1 MRGEAGWY
9 RGKCSFSSQRI
20 LSLPRQTVADP
31 AAGVPMAVTETAQ
44 KRLEQDES
52 LYKKRHSL
60 AHVMAEAVLEIFPN
74 AQIAIGPPVDNG
86 FYYDFGL
93 PRPLSEE
100 DFPAIEEKMRE
111 IIRTRSPF
119 VREVVDK
126 KTARGVFEG
135 QTYKLAI
142 LEALPED
149 EEISL
154 YRSHN
159 FVDLCRGP
167 HVEDTSR
174 LDPTSFK
181 LAKVAGAYW
190 KGDEKNAML
199 QRIYAW
205 AFHSRKDLEA
215 YQHQLE
221 EAEKRDH
228 RRLGKE
234 LDLFHLDPE
243 NPGQIYWHPA
253 GWAIWR
259 VIEDYIRT
267 KIRLAGYQE
276 IKTPSVMPQSLWE
289 RSGHW
294 AKYKD
299 NMFVSESEKRLFAL
313 KPMNCP
319 GHIEVFKQGLKS
331 YRDLPLRLAEFGS
344 CTRNEASGALHGIL
358 RVRGFVQDDAHIFCT
373 EAQIESEVKSFCD
386 LLREVYADFGFHNES
401 ILVRL
406 ALRPELRLGDDA
418 TWDKAETALGNAC
431 RAAGFDYVTAPG
443 EGAFYGPKLEFTLID
458 ALGRGWQCGTIQL
471 DYQMPSKE
479 RLDAEYVAEDG
490 ARHNPVML
498 HRAILGSLERFIG
511 ILVEH
516 FGGAFP
522 VWLAPV
528 QVVVVSVAED
538 FNAYAQKVAARLNT
552 LGFRA
557 EADCRDQKM
566 GAKIREA
573 QLRKVPYMLVVGA
586 NEEQA
591 GSVSLR
597 TRTGEQK
604 NGLSQAE
611 FEAWLTAKVTQKEQ
625 V

>member
-1 MRGEAGWY
+1 
-9 RGKCSFSSQRI
+9 
-20 LSLPRQTVADP
+20 
-31 AAGVPMAVTETAQ
+31 MAVTETAQ
-44 KRLEQDES
+44 KRLDADES
-52 LYKKRHSL
+52 LFKKRHSL
-60 AHVMAEAVLEIFPN
+60 AHIMAEAVLEVFPD

-93 PRPLSEE
+93 PRPLTEA
-100 DFPAIEEKMRE
+100 DFPVIEDKMRQ

-119 VREVVDK
+119 VREVVSKDEAAK
-126 KTARGVFEG
+126 VFTG

-142 LEALPED
+142 LKDLNEN

-174 LDPTSFK
+174 LDPSSFK

-190 KGDEKNAML
+190 KGDEKSPML
-199 QRIYAW
+199 QRLYAY

-215 YQHQLE
+215 YLKQLE

-234 LDLFHLDPE
+234 LNLFHLDAE
-243 NPGQIYWHPA
+243 NPGQIFWHPA
-253 GWAIWR
+253 GWAVWR
-259 VIEDYIRT
+259 VIEDYIRE

-373 EAQIESEVKSFCD
+373 EAQIESEVKGFCD
-386 LLREVYADFGFHNES
+386 LLRNVYQDFGFQGES

-406 ALRPELRLGDDA
+406 ALRPDLRLGDDA

-431 RAAGFDYVTAPG
+431 RAAGFDYVEAPG

-471 DYQMPSKE
+471 DYQMPSAE
-479 RLDAEYVAEDG
+479 RLDAEYVGEDG
-490 ARHNPVML
+490 ARHHPVML

-511 ILVEH
+511 ILIEH
-516 FGGAFP
+516 FAGAFP
-522 VWLAPV
+522 VWLAPT
-528 QVVVVSVAED
+528 QAVVVSVGESFNGYAFKVAED
-538 FNAYAQKVAARLNT
+538 LKK

-557 EADCRDQKM
+557 EADLRDQKM
-566 GAKIREA
+566 GAKIRDA

-586 NEEQA
+586 QEEAA
-591 GSVSLR
+591 GTVSVRSR
-597 TRTGEQK
+597 NGEQS
-604 NGLSQAE
+604 NGLPFAE
-611 FEAWLTAKVTQKEQ
+611 FVSQLTAKVSAKQML
-625 V
+625 

>member
-1 MRGEAGWY
+1 
-9 RGKCSFSSQRI
+9 
-20 LSLPRQTVADP
+20 
-31 AAGVPMAVTETAQ
+31 MAVTETAQ
-44 KRLEQDES
+44 KRLDADES
-52 LYKKRHSL
+52 LFKKRHSL
-60 AHVMAEAVLEIFPN
+60 AHIMAEAVLEVFPD

-93 PRPLSEE
+93 PRPLTEA
-100 DFPAIEEKMRE
+100 DFPIIEDKMRE

-119 VREVVDK
+119 VREVVSKDEAAK
-126 KTARGVFEG
+126 VFTG

-142 LEALPED
+142 LKDLNEN

-174 LDPTSFK
+174 LDPSSFK

-190 KGDEKNAML
+190 KGDEKSPML
-199 QRIYAW
+199 QRLYAY

-215 YQHQLE
+215 YLKQLE

-234 LDLFHLDPE
+234 LNLFHLDAE
-243 NPGQIYWHPA
+243 NPGQIFWHPA
-253 GWAIWR
+253 GWAVWR
-259 VIEDYIRT
+259 VIEDYIRE

-373 EAQIESEVKSFCD
+373 EAQIESEVKGFCD
-386 LLREVYADFGFHNES
+386 LLRNVYQDFGFQGES

-406 ALRPELRLGDDA
+406 ALRPDLRLGDDA

-431 RAAGFDYVTAPG
+431 RAAGFDYVEAPG

-471 DYQMPSKE
+471 DYQMPSAE
-479 RLDAEYVAEDG
+479 RLDAEYVGEDG
-490 ARHNPVML
+490 ARHHPVML

-511 ILVEH
+511 ILIEH
-516 FGGAFP
+516 FAGAFP
-522 VWLAPV
+522 VWLAPT
-528 QVVVVSVAED
+528 QAVVVSVGESFNGYAFKVAED
-538 FNAYAQKVAARLNT
+538 LKK

-557 EADCRDQKM
+557 EADLRDQKM
-566 GAKIREA
+566 GAKIRDA

-586 NEEQA
+586 QEEAA
-591 GSVSLR
+591 GTVSVRSR
-597 TRTGEQK
+597 NGEQS
-604 NGLSQAE
+604 NGLPFAE
-611 FEAWLTAKVTQKEQ
+611 FVSQLTAKVSAKQML
-625 V
+625 

>member
-1 MRGEAGWY
+1 
-9 RGKCSFSSQRI
+9 
-20 LSLPRQTVADP
+20 
-31 AAGVPMAVTETAQ
+31 MAVTETAQ
-44 KRLEQDES
+44 KRLEADES
-52 LYKKRHSL
+52 LFKKRHSL
-60 AHVMAEAVLEIFPN
+60 AHIMAEAVLEVFPD

-93 PRPLSEE
+93 PRPLTEA
-100 DFPAIEEKMRE
+100 DFPVIEDKMRQ

-119 VREVVDK
+119 VREVVSKDDAAK
-126 KTARGVFEG
+126 VFTG

-142 LEALPED
+142 LKDLNES

-174 LDPTSFK
+174 LDPSSFK

-190 KGDEKNAML
+190 KGDEKSPML
-199 QRIYAW
+199 QRLYAY

-215 YQHQLE
+215 YLKQLE

-234 LDLFHLDPE
+234 LDLFHLDAE
-243 NPGQIYWHPA
+243 NPGQIFWHPA
-253 GWAIWR
+253 GWAVWR
-259 VIEDYIRT
+259 VIEDYIRE

-373 EAQIESEVKSFCD
+373 EAQIESEVKGFCD
-386 LLREVYADFGFHNES
+386 LLRTVYQDFGFQGES

-406 ALRPELRLGDDA
+406 ALRPDLRLGDDA

-431 RAAGFDYVTAPG
+431 RAAGFDYVEAPG

-471 DYQMPSKE
+471 DYQMPSAE
-479 RLDAEYVAEDG
+479 RLDAEYVGEDG
-490 ARHNPVML
+490 ARHHPVML
-498 HRAILGSLERFIG
+498 HRALLGSLERFIG
-511 ILVEH
+511 ILIEH
-516 FGGAFP
+516 FAGAFP
-522 VWLAPV
+522 VWLAPT
-528 QVVVVSVAED
+528 QAVVVSVGESFNGYAHNVAEGL
-538 FNAYAQKVAARLNT
+538 KK

-557 EADCRDQKM
+557 EADLRDQKM
-566 GAKIREA
+566 GAKIRDA

-586 NEEQA
+586 QEEA
-591 GSVSLR
+591 AKTVSVR
-597 TRTGEQK
+597 TRTGEQS
-604 NGLSQAE
+604 NGLPFSEFVSQ
-611 FEAWLTAKVTQKEQ
+611 LTAKVSARQML
-625 V
+625 

>member
-1 MRGEAGWY
+1 
-9 RGKCSFSSQRI
+9 
-20 LSLPRQTVADP
+20 
-31 AAGVPMAVTETAQ
+31 MAVTETAQ
-44 KRLEQDES
+44 KRLEADES
-52 LYKKRHSL
+52 LFKKRHSL
-60 AHVMAEAVLEIFPN
+60 AHIMAEAVLEVFPD

-93 PRPLSEE
+93 PRPLTEA
-100 DFPAIEEKMRE
+100 DFPVIEDKMRQ

-119 VREVVDK
+119 VREVVTK
-126 KTARGVFEG
+126 SEAAAVFTG

-142 LEALPED
+142 LKDLNEN

-174 LDPTSFK
+174 LDPSSFK

-190 KGDEKNAML
+190 KGDEKSPML
-199 QRIYAW
+199 QRLYAY

-215 YQHQLE
+215 YLKQLE

-234 LDLFHLDPE
+234 LDLFHLDAE

-253 GWAIWR
+253 GWAVWR
-259 VIEDYIRT
+259 VIEDYIRE

-373 EAQIESEVKSFCD
+373 EAQIESEVKGFCD
-386 LLREVYADFGFHNES
+386 LLRNVYQDFGFQGES

-406 ALRPELRLGDDA
+406 ALRPDLRLGDDA

-431 RAAGFDYVTAPG
+431 RAAGFDYVEAPG

-471 DYQMPSKE
+471 DYQMPSAE
-479 RLDAEYVAEDG
+479 RLDAEYVGEDG
-490 ARHNPVML
+490 ARHHPVML

-511 ILVEH
+511 ILIEH
-516 FGGAFP
+516 FAGAFP
-522 VWLAPV
+522 LWLAPT
-528 QVVVVSVAED
+528 QAVVVSVGESFNGYALKVAED
-538 FNAYAQKVAARLNT
+538 LKKS
-552 LGFRA
+552 GFRA
-557 EADCRDQKM
+557 EADLRDQKM
-566 GAKIREA
+566 GAKIRDA

-586 NEEQA
+586 QEEAA
-591 GSVSLR
+591 GTVSLR
-597 TRTGEQK
+597 TRTGEQS
-604 NGLSQAE
+604 NGLPFAE
-611 FEAWLTAKVTQKEQ
+611 FVAQLTAKVSAKQML
-625 V
+625 

>member
-1 MRGEAGWY
+1 
-9 RGKCSFSSQRI
+9 
-20 LSLPRQTVADP
+20 
-31 AAGVPMAVTETAQ
+31 MAVTETAQ
-44 KRLEQDES
+44 KRLDADES
-52 LYKKRHSL
+52 LFKKRHSL
-60 AHVMAEAVLEIFPN
+60 AHIMAEAVLEVFPD

-93 PRPLSEE
+93 PRPLTEA
-100 DFPAIEEKMRE
+100 DFPIIEDKMRE

-119 VREVVDK
+119 VREVVTK
-126 KTARGVFEG
+126 AEAAKVFTG

-142 LEALPED
+142 LKDLNEN

-174 LDPTSFK
+174 LDPSSFK

-190 KGDEKNAML
+190 KGDEKSPML
-199 QRIYAW
+199 QRLYAY

-215 YQHQLE
+215 YLKQLE

-234 LDLFHLDPE
+234 LNLFHLDAE
-243 NPGQIYWHPA
+243 NPGQIFWHPA
-253 GWAIWR
+253 GWAVWR
-259 VIEDYIRT
+259 VIEDYIRE

-373 EAQIESEVKSFCD
+373 EAQIESEVKGFCD
-386 LLREVYADFGFHNES
+386 LLRNVYQDFGFQGES

-406 ALRPELRLGDDA
+406 ALRPDLRLGDDA

-431 RAAGFDYVTAPG
+431 RAAGFDYVEAPG

-471 DYQMPSKE
+471 DYQMPSAE
-479 RLDAEYVAEDG
+479 RLDAEYVGEDG
-490 ARHNPVML
+490 ARHHPVML

-511 ILVEH
+511 ILIEH
-516 FGGAFP
+516 FAGAFP
-522 VWLAPV
+522 VWLAPT
-528 QVVVVSVAED
+528 QAVVVSVGESFNGYAFKVAED
-538 FNAYAQKVAARLNT
+538 LKK

-557 EADCRDQKM
+557 EADLRDQKM
-566 GAKIREA
+566 GAKIRDA

-586 NEEQA
+586 QEEAA
-591 GSVSLR
+591 GTVSVRSR
-597 TRTGEQK
+597 NGEQS
-604 NGLSQAE
+604 NGLPFAE
-611 FEAWLTAKVTQKEQ
+611 FVSQLTAKVSAKQML
-625 V
+625 

>member
-1 MRGEAGWY
+1 
-9 RGKCSFSSQRI
+9 
-20 LSLPRQTVADP
+20 
-31 AAGVPMAVTETAQ
+31 MAVTETAQ
-44 KRLEQDES
+44 KRLEADES
-52 LYKKRHSL
+52 LFKKRHSL
-60 AHVMAEAVLEIFPN
+60 AHIMAEAVLEVFPD

-93 PRPLSEE
+93 PRPLTEA
-100 DFPAIEEKMRE
+100 DFPIIEDKMRQ

-119 VREVVDK
+119 VREVVTK
-126 KTARGVFEG
+126 AEAAKVFTG

-142 LEALPED
+142 LKDLNEN

-174 LDPTSFK
+174 LDPSSFK

-190 KGDEKNAML
+190 KGDEKSPML
-199 QRIYAW
+199 QRLYAY
-205 AFHSRKDLEA
+205 AFHSRKDLDA
-215 YQHQLE
+215 YLKQLE

-234 LDLFHLDPE
+234 LNLFHLDAE
-243 NPGQIYWHPA
+243 NPGQIFWHPA
-253 GWAIWR
+253 GWAVWR
-259 VIEDYIRT
+259 VIEDYIRE

-373 EAQIESEVKSFCD
+373 EAQIESEVKGFCD
-386 LLREVYADFGFHNES
+386 LLRNVYQDFGFQGES

-406 ALRPELRLGDDA
+406 ALRPDLRLGDDA

-431 RAAGFDYVTAPG
+431 RAAGFDYVEAPG

-471 DYQMPSKE
+471 DYQMPSAE
-479 RLDAEYVAEDG
+479 RLDAEYVGEDG
-490 ARHNPVML
+490 ARHHPVML

-511 ILVEH
+511 ILIEH
-516 FGGAFP
+516 FAGAFP
-522 VWLAPV
+522 VWLAPT
-528 QVVVVSVAED
+528 QAVVVSVGESFNGYALKVAED
-538 FNAYAQKVAARLNT
+538 LKK

-557 EADCRDQKM
+557 EADLRDQKM
-566 GAKIREA
+566 GAKIRDA

-586 NEEQA
+586 QEEAA
-591 GSVSLR
+591 GTVSVRSR
-597 TRTGEQK
+597 NGEQS
-604 NGLSQAE
+604 NGLPFAE
-611 FEAWLTAKVTQKEQ
+611 FVSQLTAKVSAKQML
-625 V
+625 